1 MDFLLSVP
9 YPPHTH
15 TIPTVKPLVI
25 SSFQEMF
32 KNIPI
37 FLAQP
42 LGNCGGGDD
51 DDDDSFIFIKSR
63 LCLGMKLS
71 FVS

>member
-1 MDFLLSVP
+1 
-9 YPPHTH
+9 
-15 TIPTVKPLVI
+15 
-25 SSFQEMF
+25 MF

-42 LGNCGGGDD
+42 LGNCGGGGDD
-51 DDDDSFIFIKSR
+51 DDDDSFVFIKSR

-71 FVS
+71 FAS